1 MVSKEL
7 RRRTVQVYLPSEQ
20 LKEEWE
26 DRADEQGSS
35 LSQWVQHVVASH
47 RARSEDRDEAR
58 ELADRLDRAHDRIR
72 ELESDLQA
80 RKARIEQLEARINQ
94 HLTNR
99 FGPWQV
105 DKPDWQDL
113 CETVEVIVAE
123 ADRPLTADEVA
134 ERLDMETAEERA
146 KVGSALVYT
155 SSVWGFTE
163 QTSEG
168 WVHVDS

>member
-1 MVSKEL
+1 MVTKEL

-26 DRADEQGSS
+26 ARAEEQGSS

-47 RARSEDRDEAR
+47 RAQEENREEAR
-58 ELADRLDRAHDRIR
+58 EMAEKLDRAHDRIR

-105 DKPDWQDL
+105 DKPDWQNL
-113 CETVEVIVAE
+113 CETVEVTVAE
-123 ADRPLTADEVA
+123 ADRPLKAHEVA
-134 ERLDMETAEERA
+134 ERLDMETPEEQD
-146 KVGSALVYT
+146 KVGAALVYT

-163 QTSEG
+163 ETPEG